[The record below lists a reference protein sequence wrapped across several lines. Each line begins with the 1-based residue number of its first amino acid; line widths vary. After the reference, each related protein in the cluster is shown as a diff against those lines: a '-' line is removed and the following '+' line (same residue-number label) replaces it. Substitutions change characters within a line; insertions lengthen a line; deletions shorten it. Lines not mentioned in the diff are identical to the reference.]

1 MPAHF
6 DRFDL
11 FRRVRVRVRAQAEG
25 RRPMSAS
32 SGSDAGADADA
43 VGLVIAPGRTKRA
56 WDRGRRSRT
65 LYSERELDES
75 LLDLDVDALRAR
87 LGLSESAG
95 S

>member
-32 SGSDAGADADA
+32 SGSDAGADAD
-43 VGLVIAPGRTKRA
+43 VER
-56 WDRGRRSRT
+56 RGRDP
-65 LYSERELDES
+65 SENLIDS
-75 LLDLDVDALRAR
+75 DHLCAN
-87 LGLSESAG
+87 
-95 S
+95 